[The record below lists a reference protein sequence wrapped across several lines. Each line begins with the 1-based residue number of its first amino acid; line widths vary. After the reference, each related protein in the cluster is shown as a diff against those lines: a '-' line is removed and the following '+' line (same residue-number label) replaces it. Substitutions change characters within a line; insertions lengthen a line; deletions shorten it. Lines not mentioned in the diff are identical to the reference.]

1 MANFSITV
9 DLVNFKIIM
18 IIVIIIIIIIIII
31 IMKIILIIIKN
42 LLSLE
47 SQGKPRSSE
56 ILK

>member
-18 IIVIIIIIIIIII
+18 IIVIIIIIIIMKIII
-31 IMKIILIIIKN
+31 IIIIKN
-42 LLSLE
+42 LVSLE

>member
-18 IIVIIIIIIIIII
+18 IIVIIIIIIMKIIII
-31 IMKIILIIIKN
+31 IIIKN
-42 LLSLE
+42 LVSLE

>member
-18 IIVIIIIIIIIII
+18 IIVIIIIIIIII
-31 IMKIILIIIKN
+31 MKIIIIIIKN
-42 LLSLE
+42 LVSLE